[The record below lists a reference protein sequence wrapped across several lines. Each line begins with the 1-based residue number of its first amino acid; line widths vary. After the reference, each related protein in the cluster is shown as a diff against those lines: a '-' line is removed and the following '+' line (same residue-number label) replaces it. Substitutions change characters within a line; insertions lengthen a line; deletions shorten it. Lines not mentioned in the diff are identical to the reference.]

1 MGSWCTV
8 VGPIRPLTTLEMRGD
23 LLTLTVILLL
33 LVVSVQPNPAPQ
45 LRSWY
50 RLSRLFNGLLSL
62 GGAEKTVEEAE
73 DDIQDV
79 PPQDYQVLQSFEGYE
94 ERRYPSVHYA
104 CTEMTYD

>member
-1 MGSWCTV
+1 
-8 VGPIRPLTTLEMRGD
+8 MRGD

-79 PPQDYQVLQSFEGYE
+79 PPQDYQVLQSYE
-94 ERRYPSVHYA
+94 VKRLLFNFGLLRGVFFLNRKNQYRFPIRGA
-104 CTEMTYD
+104 R

>member
-1 MGSWCTV
+1 
-8 VGPIRPLTTLEMRGD
+8 MRGD

-73 DDIQDV
+73 NDIQDV
-79 PPQDYQVLQSFEGYE
+79 PYQDYQVLKSFEVKRLLFNFGLL
-94 ERRYPSVHYA
+94 RGVFFSNRKKTISISN
-104 CTEMTYD
+104 